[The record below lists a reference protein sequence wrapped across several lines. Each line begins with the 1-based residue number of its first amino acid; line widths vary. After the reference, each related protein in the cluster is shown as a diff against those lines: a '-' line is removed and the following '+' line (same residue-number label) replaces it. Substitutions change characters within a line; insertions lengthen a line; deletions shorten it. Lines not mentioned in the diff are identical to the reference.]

1 MDSRV
6 LLIVLYLLGIYVKII
21 FCNALPISE
30 PVVDLP
36 EDFSPKKEAF
46 FFQRQ
51 LIILLV
57 PTNGFGF
64 NNGFNGFNNGLTF
77 SSILF

>member
-6 LLIVLYLLGIYVKII
+6 LLIVLYLLKIYIKII
-21 FCNALPISE
+21 SCNVLPITES
-30 PVVDLP
+30 VVDLP

-64 NNGFNGFNNGLTF
+64 NGFNNGLTF
-77 SSILF
+77 SSMLF